1 MIFKLFSRKPHSEAV
16 ARLYGEIMAASR
28 QPALFM
34 PPYAVPDTL
43 EGRFDAL
50 ILHVFLVVRRLAAMP
65 SPAPEIAQE
74 LSNHLFA
81 EMDRALRE
89 GGVGDLAVPKRIAK
103 MASDYNGRRTSYEAG
118 LAEGEGALAAA
129 LARNVHGKADAAI
142 GAPLARYVR
151 NAEGALGRAQL
162 AAFQKGPI
170 PFPMPEESP

>member
-16 ARLYGEIMAASR
+16 ARLYGEIMAAAR

-34 PPYAVPDTL
+34 PPYSVPDTL

-65 SPAPEIAQE
+65 APGPEIAQE
-74 LSNHLFA
+74 LSNHLFS

-89 GGVGDLAVPKRIAK
+89 GGVGDLAVPKRIAR
-103 MASDYNGRRTSYEAG
+103 MASDYNGRRTAYEAG

-129 LARNVHGKADAAI
+129 LARNVYGKAEAGI
-142 GAPLARYVR
+142 GAPLARYMQ
-151 NAEGALGRAQL
+151 NAEAALARAPL
-162 AAFQKGPI
+162 SAFQAGPV
-170 PFPMPEESP
+170 PFPMPEENP